1 MAAAMSA
8 GKRTQ
13 QAGVPATD
21 KDKPRP
27 DTRRPRGRPRRLRE
41 TSLVLS
47 PLRTPATR
55 TPLPPA
61 LEEFLRDLGE
71 MAAEAVLQQYRAGYV
86 PARQVGAGDRE
97 NEPRLLDVKAA
108 AAYLGLSPWTV
119 RALPVPR
126 VRLELSNGK
135 ELRRVLFDRRDL
147 DAWIEQQKEHVPGWN
162 YRR

>member
-1 MAAAMSA
+1 MKESTLE
-8 GKRTQ
+8 GVTQ
-13 QAGVPATD
+13 
-21 KDKPRP
+21 
-27 DTRRPRGRPRRLRE
+27 RLDH
-41 TSLVLS
+41 
-47 PLRTPATR
+47 LRTPATR

-71 MAAEAVLQQYRAGYV
+71 MAAEAVLRKYRAGYT

-97 NEPRLLDVKAA
+97 QERRLLDVKAV
-108 AAYLGLSPWTV
+108 AAYLGLSSWTV

-147 DAWIEQQKEHVPGWN
+147 DAWIERQKEHVPGWN